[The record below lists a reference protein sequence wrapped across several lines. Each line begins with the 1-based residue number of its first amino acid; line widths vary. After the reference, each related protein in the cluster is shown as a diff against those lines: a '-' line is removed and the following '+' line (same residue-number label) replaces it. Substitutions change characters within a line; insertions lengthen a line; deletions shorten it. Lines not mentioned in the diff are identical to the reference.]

1 MCREEQKNKEG
12 FKACGNFAGQRKTT
26 CPCFNNNFGC
36 TENCRC
42 CGCVNKFGKRSL
54 FEGNKSIVPKKD
66 LEKTFIIIKKIP
78 LKIICYA
85 MGWKLLKESGRIM
98 KMCFC
103 LWLVVVFLR
112 EILAIDVTLGNIYKF
127 FNAVEKH
134 LVIDGKYKIREKSL
148 GQISSKIAYCKKLI

>member
-1 MCREEQKNKEG
+1 MVILEVKERRLAHALRIILG
-12 FKACGNFAGQRKTT
+12 VLKTADAAGARI
-26 CPCFNNNFGC
+26 
-36 TENCRC
+36 
-42 CGCVNKFGKRSL
+42 SL
-54 FEGNKSIVPKKD
+54 ANGHFSKEIRTLFQEKD

-78 LKIICYA
+78 MKIIYYA

-134 LVIDGKYKIREKSL
+134 VVIDGKYKIREKSL